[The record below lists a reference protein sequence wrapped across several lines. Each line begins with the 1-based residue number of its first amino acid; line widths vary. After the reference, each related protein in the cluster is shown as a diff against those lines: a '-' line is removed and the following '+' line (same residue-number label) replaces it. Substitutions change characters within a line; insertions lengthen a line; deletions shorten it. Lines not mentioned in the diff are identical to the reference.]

1 MKRKHQ
7 NKTEDLENIDSDSD
21 NVDDQET
28 EVKTKKSKLLPDGYV
43 CRACGESNSHAIYD
57 CPLKISK
64 KEEKSKTKD
73 SVSSKIETVTDSI
86 LRKLYVS
93 GLPFST
99 TSKTLVKM
107 LLDAGAMKITEKDIT
122 IIPFPDNQRKCKGVA
137 LIKNVTDDDANTCI
151 KLSGTE
157 LGKKILDIQ
166 IVSNPP
172 PTSDSTGK
180 SSQIRTENKKK
191 KVKLTGFC
199 YRCGGKHSPAECN
212 NPRICYRCQ
221 KTDHLVSACP
231 LRNSS
236 KAQD

>member
-1 MKRKHQ
+1 MKRKQHK
-7 NKTEDLENIDSDSD
+7 NEETTNIDSDNNES
-21 NVDDQET
+21 VADQVT
-28 EVKTKKSKLLPDGYV
+28 EIKTKKSKLLPDGYV

-64 KEEKSKTKD
+64 KEEKNEIKEPLLPQ
-73 SVSSKIETVTDSI
+73 IETTESS

-107 LLDAGAMKITEKDIT
+107 LLDAGAMKITEKDVT
-122 IIPFPDNQRKCKGVA
+122 IIPFPDNPRKCKGVA
-137 LIKNVTDDDANTCI
+137 LVKNVTDDDANTCI

-157 LGKKILDIQ
+157 LGKKILEIQ
-166 IVSNPP
+166 IVSNPT
-172 PTSDSTGK
+172 PTDSKGN
-180 SSQIRTENKKK
+180 SSQIRTQNKDKK
-191 KVKLTGFC
+191 AKSAGGGHC
-199 YRCGGKHSPAECN
+199 YRCGGKHSPADCT

-236 KAQD
+236 